1 MAINFN
7 YLDILANYRALEF
20 SSQYY
25 IIYIDKLLYD
35 IISPIVNIKIDN
47 NCVKQTFISNSH
59 SYIFFVIKI
68 FIYKNADPFIF
79 DR

>member
-1 MAINFN
+1 M
-7 YLDILANYRALEF
+7 DILANYKASEI

-47 NCVKQTFISNSH
+47 NCVKQTFISDSH

-79 DR
+79 DRWKY